1 MAFSKLLLQAITIL
15 VLFQGQ
21 KVGSAAIGDI
31 ARNLQ
36 SDLILLDA
44 GLNPQTRKSRRL
56 SLDDV
61 PAGGA
66 VDMFYRYGFFSL
78 SVRVVPRDDPGR
90 WLIREPTANIFD
102 SQSVVKNEVAGP
114 DTFAR
119 QPFQI
124 YLADDLQELLQ
135 AYFKDFRA
143 DGVEQP
149 HKLFTGSWRLPTAA
163 QYLGLSPSALDGSE
177 HSYVLIKLLRNK
189 GTKAVSG
196 NIRLNGEAGKS
207 AAEVQV
213 GDSNALLKFVK
224 NYGTHYFKSVTVG
237 EAIYQVLAV
246 SKDQMRNIKASLGG
260 RKTADLRDWANLHEN
275 HLAPWLVKETG
286 ELRAASGDNNLQRFM
301 DAELRING
309 QFGSYPNL
317 IEGLIRNPGNVQ
329 MLEELTQENN
339 AVIGLEFGSLRD
351 FFPDF
356 QVREFYDETFTAQS
370 SLWGANIK

>member
-1 MAFSKLLLQAITIL
+1 MAAFSNLFL
-15 VLFQGQ
+15 VAFLAFQGQ
-21 KVGSAAIGDI
+21 VESAAIGDI

-90 WLIREPTANIFD
+90 WLVREPTADIFD

-114 DTFAR
+114 DTFAK
-119 QPFQI
+119 QTIQI
-124 YLADDLQELLQ
+124 SLAEDLQELME
-135 AYFKDFRA
+135 AYFRDFKA

-163 QYLGLSPSALDGSE
+163 QYLGLSPESLDGSE
-177 HSYVLIKLLRNK
+177 NSYVLVKLLRNK
-189 GTKAVSG
+189 ATKSVTG
-196 NIRLNGEAGKS
+196 NIRLGPEAAN
-207 AAEVQV
+207 AAAGVQV

-237 EAIYQVLAV
+237 DAIYQVFAV
-246 SKDQMRNIKASLGG
+246 SKDQMQKLKSSLGG
-260 RKTADLRDWANLHEN
+260 RKTVGLREWSSLHEN
-275 HLAPWLVKETG
+275 YLAPWLVKETG
-286 ELRAASGDNNLQRFM
+286 ELRAASGDKNLQRFM
-301 DAELRING
+301 DSELRING

-317 IEGLIRNPGNVQ
+317 IEGLIRNPGNVE
-329 MLEELTQENN
+329 MLEELTSEAT
-339 AVIGLEFGSLRD
+339 AVIGLDFSSLRD
-351 FFPDF
+351 FFPSI
-356 QVREFYDETFTAQS
+356 QVREFYDETFAAQS
-370 SLWGANIK
+370 ALWGANIR